1 MEVSQQST
9 RTAVRFGPF
18 EVDLRAGELRKNGTK
33 IRLQQQP
40 FRVLSLLLERHGEVV
55 TREQLRRAIWP
66 DAVVDFDEGL
76 DATIY
81 KLRNALGDSAENPR
95 FVETLPRRGYRFI
108 AAVDGAVASDGA
120 HEEPPREQRAAGARS
135 KRWSVALGAL
145 ALAVALSLASN
156 IGGLRD
162 RLMGG
167 ATSERIHSI
176 AVLPLRNLSG
186 DPAQEYFA
194 DGMTEAL
201 ITSLGRVG
209 GLRVISRTS
218 AMHYKGS
225 HQTLPEIARQ
235 LHVDAV
241 VEGAVLRE
249 GNRVR
254 ITTQLVEASS
264 DRHLWAESYEGDLRN
279 VLALED
285 KVARAI
291 TNEVKIRLSLQEQTR
306 LASARPVNPE
316 AYDAYLKGRYQW
328 DDWTEEGLKKSIE
341 YFAHAVRQDPDYAP
355 AWAGLA
361 DAYVLMSLFGFV
373 PSDVA
378 LPKAKS
384 AALRAI
390 QLDQTLSEAH
400 VSLAGIHLHLEWSWS
415 ASEAE
420 LRQAIAL
427 NPNNA
432 LAHQFYGYYLS
443 ALGRFDA
450 AIAEMERALEIDPL
464 APNKQNSLAATFY
477 RAGRYDEALQYLG
490 QVPDPDAN
498 SERRHRRIAAIYE
511 RKKMW
516 SEAMAELLTA
526 LRLAGRTEIAV
537 SVEREYGSS
546 GYAEAKKTLL
556 WADVREAQRRARDA
570 FPRPLALDIAADY
583 AMLGE
588 RDKAFEWLDGAFRE
602 NEGGLMYLKVDD
614 RLEALRAD
622 PRFPELVRRIGLLP
636 DARVRSNQ

>member
-1 MEVSQQST
+1 MEVSQQSA
-9 RTAVRFGPF
+9 RTAVRFGAF

-40 FRVLSLLLERHGEVV
+40 FRVLALLLERHGEVV
-55 TREQLRRAIWP
+55 TREELRRAIWP

-108 AAVDGAVASDGA
+108 GVVDGAVASDGA

-254 ITTQLVEASS
+254 ITTQLVEAST

-328 DDWTEEGLKKSIE
+328 DDWTEVGLKKSIE
-341 YFAHAVRQDPDYAP
+341 YFAHAVKQDPDYAP

-378 LPKAKS
+378 LPKAKA

-464 APNKQNSLAATFY
+464 SPNSKIPSPRSST
-477 RAGRYDEALQYLG
+477 G
-490 QVPDPDAN
+490 QVVTTKPC
-498 SERRHRRIAAIYE
+498 STSG
-511 RKKMW
+511 KC
-516 SEAMAELLTA
+516 LTP
-526 LRLAGRTEIAV
+526 TQTQKDV
-537 SVEREYGSS
+537 TVGS
-546 GYAEAKKTLL
+546 
-556 WADVREAQRRARDA
+556 
-570 FPRPLALDIAADY
+570 
-583 AMLGE
+583 
-588 RDKAFEWLDGAFRE
+588 
-602 NEGGLMYLKVDD
+602 
-614 RLEALRAD
+614 
-622 PRFPELVRRIGLLP
+622 PRFTSEKKCG
-636 DARVRSNQ
+636 ARPWPNS

>member
-9 RTAVRFGPF
+9 RTAVRFGAF
-18 EVDLRAGELRKNGTK
+18 EVDLRAGELRKDGTK

-40 FRVLSLLLERHGEVV
+40 FRVLALLLERPGEVV
-55 TREQLRRAIWP
+55 TREELRRAIWP
-66 DAVVDFDEGL
+66 NAVVEFDEGL

-81 KLRNALGDSAENPR
+81 KLRNALGDSAEKPR

-108 AAVDGAVASDGA
+108 AAVDGVVASDGA
-120 HEEPPREQRAAGARS
+120 HQEPSLEQRAPGTRS

-145 ALAVALSLASN
+145 VLVVALSLAVN
-156 IGGLRD
+156 IGGVRD
-162 RLMGG
+162 RLTGG
-167 ATSERIHSI
+167 AASERIRSI
-176 AVLPLRNLSG
+176 AVLPLTNLSG
-186 DPAQEYFA
+186 DPAQDYFA

-201 ITSLGRVG
+201 ITDLGKVG

-249 GNRVR
+249 GNLVR
-254 ITTQLVEASS
+254 ITTQLVEAST

-316 AYDAYLKGRYQW
+316 AYDAYLKGRSAW
-328 DDWTEEGLKKSIE
+328 NDWTEEGLKKSIE
-341 YFAHAVRQDPDYAP
+341 YFAHAVKQDPDYAP

-361 DAYVLMSLFGFV
+361 DAYGLMSLFGFV

-378 LPKAKS
+378 LSKGKA
-384 AALRAI
+384 AASRAI
-390 QLDQTLSEAH
+390 QLDETLSEAH
-400 VSLAGIHLHLEWSWS
+400 VSLAGIRLHLEWSWS

-432 LAHQFYGYYLS
+432 WAH
-443 ALGRFDA
+443 
-450 AIAEMERALEIDPL
+450 
-464 APNKQNSLAATFY
+464 
-477 RAGRYDEALQYLG
+477 
-490 QVPDPDAN
+490 
-498 SERRHRRIAAIYE
+498 
-511 RKKMW
+511 
-516 SEAMAELLTA
+516 
-526 LRLAGRTEIAV
+526 
-537 SVEREYGSS
+537 
-546 GYAEAKKTLL
+546 
-556 WADVREAQRRARDA
+556 
-570 FPRPLALDIAADY
+570 
-583 AMLGE
+583 
-588 RDKAFEWLDGAFRE
+588 
-602 NEGGLMYLKVDD
+602 
-614 RLEALRAD
+614 
-622 PRFPELVRRIGLLP
+622 
-636 DARVRSNQ
+636 

>member
-1 MEVSQQST
+1 MEVSQQSA
-9 RTAVRFGPF
+9 RTAVRFGAF

-40 FRVLSLLLERHGEVV
+40 FRVLALLLERHGEVV
-55 TREQLRRAIWP
+55 TREELRRAIWP

-108 AAVDGAVASDGA
+108 GVVDGAVASDGA

-145 ALAVALSLASN
+145 ALAVALSLAVN
-156 IGGLRD
+156 LGGLRD
-162 RLMGG
+162 RLTGG

-254 ITTQLVEASS
+254 ITTQLVEAST

-328 DDWTEEGLKKSIE
+328 DDWTEVGLKKSIE
-341 YFAHAVRQDPDYAP
+341 YFAHAVKQDPDYAP

-378 LPKAKS
+378 LPKAK
-384 AALRAI
+384 AAASRAI

-464 APNKQNSLAATFY
+464 SPNKQNSLAATFY
-477 RAGRYDEALQYLG
+477 RAGRYDEALQYLR
-490 QVPDPDAN
+490 QVPDPDTN

-511 RKKMW
+511 RKEMW
-516 SEAMAELLTA
+516 SEAMAEFLTA

>member
-1 MEVSQQST
+1 
-9 RTAVRFGPF
+9 
-18 EVDLRAGELRKNGTK
+18 
-33 IRLQQQP
+33 
-40 FRVLSLLLERHGEVV
+40 
-55 TREQLRRAIWP
+55 
-66 DAVVDFDEGL
+66 
-76 DATIY
+76 
-81 KLRNALGDSAENPR
+81 
-95 FVETLPRRGYRFI
+95 
-108 AAVDGAVASDGA
+108 
-120 HEEPPREQRAAGARS
+120 
-135 KRWSVALGAL
+135 
-145 ALAVALSLASN
+145 
-156 IGGLRD
+156 
-162 RLMGG
+162 MGG

-254 ITTQLVEASS
+254 ITTQLVEAST

-328 DDWTEEGLKKSIE
+328 DDWTEVGLKKSIE
-341 YFAHAVRQDPDYAP
+341 YFAHAAKQDPDYAP

-378 LPKAKS
+378 LPKAKA

-432 LAHQFYGYYLS
+432 LAHQFYGYYLRRVGS
-443 ALGRFDA
+443 VRRCHCGDGTCTGDRPALSEQAKFPRRDLLPGRSL
-450 AIAEMERALEIDPL
+450 RR
-464 APNKQNSLAATFY
+464 SLA
-477 RAGRYDEALQYLG
+477 
-490 QVPDPDAN
+490 VPPA
-498 SERRHRRIAAIYE
+498 SA
-511 RKKMW
+511 
-516 SEAMAELLTA
+516 
-526 LRLAGRTEIAV
+526 
-537 SVEREYGSS
+537 
-546 GYAEAKKTLL
+546 
-556 WADVREAQRRARDA
+556 
-570 FPRPLALDIAADY
+570 
-583 AMLGE
+583 
-588 RDKAFEWLDGAFRE
+588 
-602 NEGGLMYLKVDD
+602 
-614 RLEALRAD
+614 
-622 PRFPELVRRIGLLP
+622 
-636 DARVRSNQ
+636 